1 MSIDTEFSRYETST
15 GSHTHLRLGAGAAA
29 EVKQGAASRMVARTT
44 GRAASSTISS
54 TTISMP
60 DDRRSATPLGS
71 QATLESARHE
81 PIHRVTA
88 ADDLGRVQDRRAEP
102 ELLHCCQHLL
112 WDGRT

>member
-1 MSIDTEFSRYETST
+1 
-15 GSHTHLRLGAGAAA
+15 
-29 EVKQGAASRMVARTT
+29 MVARTT

-54 TTISMP
+54 TTE
-60 DDRRSATPLGS
+60 RSATPLGS

-102 ELLHCCQHLL
+102 ELLHCCQHRL
-112 WDGRT
+112 WDGRTDMRRVEQQFRDSLAAARGLAIAAPLPDYASRWQ